1 MNLPENG
8 EQRLRSSLPERL
20 LEDGRPVFA
29 EPWQAQAFA
38 MTLDL
43 YNRGL
48 FSWSEWTDIL
58 SEQLSTDTTAG
69 EDPGATS
76 YYSDWLVA
84 LERLVSSKTAIRPD
98 LLTQLKQ
105 RWEHAYRTT
114 PHGEKVTL
122 QACPLPVAVRDLP

>member
-1 MNLPENG
+1 MILPENG
-8 EQRLRSSLPERL
+8 EQRMRSSLPDRL
-20 LEDGRPVFA
+20 LEDGQPVFA

-38 MTLDL
+38 ITLDL

-48 FSWSEWTDIL
+48 FSWSEWTHIF
-58 SEQLSTDTTAG
+58 SEQLSAGNASG
-69 EDPGATS
+69 EDQGATS

-105 RWEHAYRTT
+105 RWEDAYRTT
-114 PHGEKVTL
+114 PHGEKVIL
-122 QACPLPVAVRDLP
+122 